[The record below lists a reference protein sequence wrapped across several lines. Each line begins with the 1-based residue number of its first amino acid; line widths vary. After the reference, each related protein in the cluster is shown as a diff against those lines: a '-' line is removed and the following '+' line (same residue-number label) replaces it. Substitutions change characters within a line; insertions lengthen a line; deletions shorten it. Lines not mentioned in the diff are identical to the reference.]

1 MIEKCKLA
9 AAQISDLEALNTN
22 TVASAVSDFEDLNV
36 SRLVI
41 TDQRGWTI
49 YDSAGNAPADRCYI
63 LFPEITK
70 ALTGNDVFYWSYNKG
85 IMRSTAATPVYSFGT
100 LIGSVYMMEY
110 DYVQGTLF
118 ATLQNNIF
126 TITVILE
133 LVVIFYSIVFSS
145 VYSKRLKSILT
156 SIRRVRKG
164 DYTHKVSLGGHD
176 ELTELGE
183 EFNDLTH
190 RLRVSEEKR
199 SRFVS
204 DASHELKTPLASI
217 KLLTDSVLQNDMD
230 METVREFVS
239 DIGSEADRLNRM
251 SQKLLELSRG
261 DSQPEHAVEVTYISP
276 TIDRVIQMLQYNAKE
291 NGVTI
296 KKNLETDSPVLILE
310 DDLHQVIFN
319 LVENGIKY
327 NRSGGELC
335 ISLSK
340 QHDTAILSFADTGVG
355 IPKESIEHIFERFYR
370 VDKARSRST
379 GGSGLGLSIVRNI
392 VERNNGT
399 INVTSQLGIGTKFT
413 VVFPV
418 YNTTE
423 ENL

>member
-1 MIEKCKLA
+1 
-9 AAQISDLEALNTN
+9 
-22 TVASAVSDFEDLNV
+22 
-36 SRLVI
+36 
-41 TDQRGWTI
+41 
-49 YDSAGNAPADRCYI
+49 
-63 LFPEITK
+63 
-70 ALTGNDVFYWSYNKG
+70 
-85 IMRSTAATPVYSFGT
+85 
-100 LIGSVYMMEY
+100 
-110 DYVQGTLF
+110 
-118 ATLQNNIF
+118 
-126 TITVILE
+126 
-133 LVVIFYSIVFSS
+133 
-145 VYSKRLKSILT
+145 
-156 SIRRVRKG
+156 
-164 DYTHKVSLGGHD
+164 
-176 ELTELGE
+176 
-183 EFNDLTH
+183 
-190 RLRVSEEKR
+190 
-199 SRFVS
+199 
-204 DASHELKTPLASI
+204 
-217 KLLTDSVLQNDMD
+217 MD